1 MMVNK
6 CLLEKQLAYDKI
18 IYVKFLV
25 KSLLFCFLKK
35 KDAHVGFCIIYVWEL
50 GGKKGEQIQ
59 QIKNHGVI
67 FSVITWK

>member
-25 KSLLFCFLKK
+25 KSLLFCFLKQK
-35 KDAHVGFCIIYVWEL
+35 KDAQVGFCIIYVWEL
-50 GGKKGEQIQ
+50 GGKKG
-59 QIKNHGVI
+59 
-67 FSVITWK
+67 